1 AHTAATTRN
10 RDQSVIREGMFILWN
25 APTLKWTT
33 FRIGAMKDVMGQAE
47 RLRCPTCGA
56 HLILAASP
64 SDGKG
69 LRMFQCF
76 ECDRPDPIKTDKVM
90 GWLRGELQPPK

>member
-1 AHTAATTRN
+1 
-10 RDQSVIREGMFILWN
+10 
-25 APTLKWTT
+25 LKWTT
-33 FRIGAMKDVMGQAE
+33 FALAAKLALMGQAG

-56 HLILAASP
+56 YLILVASP

-69 LRMFQCF
+69 LRMFQCL